1 MNRSL
6 LFVALALLLW
16 GVGEGMFFNFVPIY
30 LDRQFM
36 LSKYEI
42 GLVLGAFG
50 FSMAITHIPAGRLA
64 DRIGRRPLLVAAW
77 ILGLMSTCIMG
88 LALALPLFL
97 IGLFGYGLTAFVASP
112 LSSYVTAARG
122 NWPIG
127 TVLSLTTATFGMG
140 MALGPITGG
149 WIGDNY
155 GMRMS
160 FFVAALMFVLSTIF
174 VFFIERQPVDHHDP
188 ESPPPN
194 LRSNQRFMILMG
206 VIAFAIFAMYLAQP
220 LTPNFLEGVRGL
232 SLSETGIIFTVGAL
246 GNSIMAILLSRVPP
260 RRGFLIAQALVIL
273 FALSIWKG
281 TSLPI
286 YVLGYFLL
294 GGFRAGRPMALAQ
307 ARELVHDS
315 KMGVTYGIMETISA
329 VIFILTPPLVG
340 LLFES
345 DPMIVYPLS
354 IVLIAISIA
363 VSYFFSPRRVQSAPA
378 IVSEA
383 STQDSGGEDAA
394 SSVK

>member
-1 MNRSL
+1 M
-6 LFVALALLLW
+6 ALLLW
-16 GVGEGMFFNFVPIY
+16 GFGEGMFFNFVPIY
-30 LDRQFM
+30 LDNQFH
-36 LSKYEI
+36 LSEYEI

-64 DRIGRRPLLVAAW
+64 DRIGRRPLLVVAW
-77 ILGLMSTCIMG
+77 ILGLMSTFIMG
-88 LALALPLFL
+88 LALSLPLFL

-160 FFVAALMFVLSTIF
+160 FSVAALMFVLSTVFI
-174 VFFIERQPVDHHDP
+174 FFIERQPVDHHDP

-194 LRSNQRFMILMG
+194 LRSNQRFVILMG

-232 SLSETGIIFTVGAL
+232 SLSETGIIFTAGAL
-246 GNSIMAILLSRVPP
+246 GNSIMAILLSRVHP

-273 FALSIWKG
+273 FALSIWMG
-281 TSLPI
+281 TSLPV

-315 KMGVTYGIMETISA
+315 QMGVTYGIMETISA
-329 VIFILTPPLVG
+329 IIFILTPPLAG
-340 LLFES
+340 ILFERG
-345 DPMIVYPLS
+345 PAIVYPLS
-354 IVLIAISIA
+354 IVLIAVSIA
-363 VSYFFSPRRVQSAPA
+363 VSYFFSPGRVPSAPVA
-378 IVSEA
+378 VNEA
-383 STQDSGGEDAA
+383 SPWDPGREDAA
-394 SSVK
+394 SRIK